1 MAYTLNKAVEV
12 LEKSTND
19 AQIILERFL
28 RQYLYGTDKNADII
42 VESSPQLNELLQLH
56 ILDQKAVTE
65 YDLSLFS
72 RNELNDLV
80 APYVAGMG
88 YKNGRTLKIQSEWIK
103 SNIPDVIPKIG
114 MHTTTVALNVDYQ
127 KVKRKLY
134 SYLLR
139 KFEDDSYFD
148 GNTFKDMP
156 HGSVDYLTVTTDSIT
171 ISTEFPDDEITLLLN
186 KYQANRNQR

>member
-12 LEKSTND
+12 LERSTND
-19 AQIILERFL
+19 AQKILERFL

-88 YKNGRTLKIQSEWIK
+88 YKNGRTLKIQNEWIK

-114 MHTTTVALNVDYQ
+114 MHTTTVALNIDYQ
-127 KVKRKLY
+127 KVKPKLY

-148 GNTFKDMP
+148 GDTFKDMP

-171 ISTEFPDDEITLLLN
+171 TSTEFPDDEITHLLN

>member
-1 MAYTLNKAVEV
+1 MAYMLSKAVEV

-19 AQIILERFL
+19 AQQILERFL

-42 VESSPQLNELLQLH
+42 IESSPQLNELLQLH

-80 APYVAGMG
+80 APYVSGMG
-88 YKNGRTLKIQSEWIK
+88 YKNGRTLKIQNEWIK
-103 SNIPDVIPKIG
+103 SNIPDVIPRIG
-114 MHTTTVALNVDYQ
+114 IHTTTVTLNADYQ

-139 KFEDDSYFD
+139 KFETDSYFD
-148 GNTFKDMP
+148 GNTFKDIP
-156 HGSVDYLTVTTDSIT
+156 HGSIDYLTITTDSME
-171 ISTEFPDDEITLLLN
+171 ISTEFPDDEITDLLN
-186 KYQANRNQR
+186 KYEANRNQR